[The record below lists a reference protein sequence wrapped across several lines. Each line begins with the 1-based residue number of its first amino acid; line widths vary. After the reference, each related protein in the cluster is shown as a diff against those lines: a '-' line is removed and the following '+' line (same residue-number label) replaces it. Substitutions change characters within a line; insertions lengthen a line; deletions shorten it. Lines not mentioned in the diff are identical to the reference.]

1 MMSALARFGSVVDHS
16 TMPTVGIIGLTAL
29 VASENEQPAAPAAPV
44 EDEAPPAPPVPLI
57 PVAGEAPLH
66 ARSKRTPPKGVDTK
80 RAAPTFGIFVQRDFI
95 AEARPA
101 SGCDSPARCG
111 RGRAGRAGR
120 R

>member
-29 VASENEQPAAPAAPV
+29 VASENEQPAAPPAPPV
-44 EDEAPPAPPVPLI
+44 EDEAPPVPLI

-80 RAAPTFGIFVQRDFI
+80 RAAPTFGIFLQRDFI